1 MGKIVVLK
9 FNNEDDAEAWA
20 NIARHA
26 SKGLT
31 STGFIESVEVDYHT
45 PHELYQHRYELY
57 RALVFSSPYRLR
69 AWRSKLHA
77 DGTMFDN
84 SFIVGINLGKLK
96 SPERRDITYH
106 LPLSWWDKFEGVIE
120 LDNAPEYDGATPEEG
135 LERLAAYVDYLANL
149 TRPVYRAP
157 LIDELMPE

>member
-1 MGKIVVLK
+1 MGKCIVITVRSPEVLEAVK
-9 FNNEDDAEAWA
+9 HELAAAVGNGYIPGDIEVEEDW
-20 NIARHA
+20 
-26 SKGLT
+26 
-31 STGFIESVEVDYHT
+31 HT

-77 DGTMFDN
+77 DGTMFDD

-96 SPERRDITYH
+96 SPERSDITYH

-135 LERLAAYVDYLANL
+135 LKRLADYVDYLANL
-149 TRPVYRAP
+149 SRPTYRAP
-157 LIDELMPE
+157 LVDELMPE